1 MKDLIILI
9 ITFDCYGTLL
19 DTTPI
24 ESLIAKISKNNNIDP
39 IRAVNTFNSYE
50 DRLMY
55 GNEIIPY
62 GKLIKTNL
70 EFMDMELSYNSLFKK
85 YYDLFL
91 EAYYKLQTFP
101 EVKSVLYQLGE
112 AGHELVLLSNS
123 SKNIMQYNLKTLD
136 NSFQEVFLPDQ
147 TKCYKPKTDFFKYV
161 EKKICIPN
169 KRHIHVAKGFW
180 WDIIPCNNLGWKSIW
195 INRNNLPTL
204 SDIQPTYTLPNL
216 TNLPLLIQ
224 NILND

>member
-1 MKDLIILI
+1 MENLIILI

-24 ESLIAKISKNNNIDP
+24 ESLIAEISKNNNIDP
-39 IRAVNTFNSYE
+39 IRAVNIFNSFE

-55 GNEIIPY
+55 GSEIIPY
-62 GKLIKTNL
+62 EKLIKTNL
-70 EFMDMELSYNSLFKK
+70 EFMDMELSCNSLFKK

-91 EAYYKLQTFP
+91 EAYYKLQPFP

-123 SKNIMQYNLKTLD
+123 FKDIMQYNLKTLD

-147 TKCYKPKTDFFKYV
+147 TRCYKPKTDFSRRV
-161 EKKICIPN
+161 EKKCCIPN
-169 KRHIHVAKGFW
+169 KCHIHVAKGF
-180 WDIIPCNNLGWKSIW
+180 
-195 INRNNLPTL
+195 
-204 SDIQPTYTLPNL
+204 
-216 TNLPLLIQ
+216 
-224 NILND
+224 